1 MRRVSIGLAALV
13 PVAASVLVLASAFVL
28 TASPVSAAAAG
39 CPSDIYRLK
48 GQLRAMREGNIK
60 NSVKRLVAQAE
71 GEFKAGMRKKCN
83 DTIARAVKESEKK
96 PVTRKRP
103 TRKRRQ

>member
-1 MRRVSIGLAALV
+1 MRGFSIGLA
-13 PVAASVLVLASAFVL
+13 VLVLGAVAVAGLVL
-28 TASPVSAAAAG
+28 TAPPVSAAAAG

-60 NSVKRLVAQAE
+60 NNVKRLVAQAARQL
-71 GEFKAGMRKKCN
+71 KAGRMKKCD
-83 DTIARAVKESEKK
+83 DTIARAVRESEKK
-96 PVTRKRP
+96 PVTRKQP